1 MKKHVE
7 NRNALIR
14 TTSLT
19 VKRLLSLS
27 ISFSSVGIESCL
39 LSWLPL
45 SFGPMANNFKK
56 FAMQPRT
63 GNTRVQSRD
72 GFVVTIYSYQLQ
84 SRNIS
89 RPGLDFYRCT
99 TYSKPKASG
108 KLYFN
113 QNGLSIKHPP
123 LPPPLLGGH
132 NDQSHEGF
140 STAFTSI
147 KSIKGLAALINFKP
161 PLSISP
167 SVAV

>member
-14 TTSLT
+14 TASLT

-27 ISFSSVGIESCL
+27 ISFSSVGIESWL

-56 FAMQPRT
+56 FAMQPAT
-63 GNTRVQSRD
+63 GNIRVQSRD

-89 RPGLDFYRCT
+89 RSGLNFYRYA

-108 KLYFN
+108 KLYFKTKMACQLN
-113 QNGLSIKHPP
+113 TLLSPHPYQAATMIKVMRAFQ
-123 LPPPLLGGH
+123 LL
-132 NDQSHEGF
+132 
-140 STAFTSI
+140 
-147 KSIKGLAALINFKP
+147 L
-161 PLSISP
+161 PLSSLIYQGASCFN
-167 SVAV
+167 